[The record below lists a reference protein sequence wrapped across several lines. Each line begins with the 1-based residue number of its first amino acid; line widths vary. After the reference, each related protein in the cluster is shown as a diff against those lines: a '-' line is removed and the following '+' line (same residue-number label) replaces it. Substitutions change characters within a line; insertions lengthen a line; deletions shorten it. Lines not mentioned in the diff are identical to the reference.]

1 MLFSPSGEHCDDNK
15 SFLAKRISLGL
26 NGKNECGE
34 SIFYSS
40 IWSRSAMERKEL
52 SKEVQEMSKDEDL
65 DERPSDENELDRD
78 RQASLASSSTARP
91 MMRERKTCFK
101 NI

>member
-1 MLFSPSGEHCDDNK
+1 
-15 SFLAKRISLGL
+15 
-26 NGKNECGE
+26 
-34 SIFYSS
+34 
-40 IWSRSAMERKEL
+40 MERKESL
-52 SKEVQEMSKDEDL
+52 KDVQEMSKDEDL

-91 MMRERKTCFK
+91 MMRERKLSTGVGASTCFK